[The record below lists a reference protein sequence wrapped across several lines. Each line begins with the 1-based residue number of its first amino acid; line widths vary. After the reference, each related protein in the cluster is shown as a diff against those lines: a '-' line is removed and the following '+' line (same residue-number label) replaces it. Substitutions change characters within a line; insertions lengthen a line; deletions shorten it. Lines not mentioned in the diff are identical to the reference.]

1 MSMLNRRKVMTVAA
15 AALAGAARVQAQP
28 LAEAPDHE
36 DRVVTEVQRGDPA
49 LAMENLLF
57 NPVKVQQAVLGVTQA
72 SYEPRISAIRE
83 ALVTGASSH
92 LGKNR
97 SNNQD
102 EIERWFNLF
111 DLPFAIDGKPLPFC
125 AAGLS
130 FVAVALYA
138 RQSGVAN
145 PTTSK
150 LRNFLGDVDRHHFYP
165 TPSVVDMKSVAVG
178 KRRWVTRQ
186 NAVQALA
193 PRPGWLVVFDWNRD
207 GHPDHVGLVE
217 ALDGSVLKT
226 IEFNTSDTSATN
238 GGSVAR
244 RRRTL
249 DTKVQGFIRPE
260 LTRLT

>member
-1 MSMLNRRKVMTVAA
+1 MAVAA
-15 AALAGAARVQAQP
+15 AALTGADRAQAQSV
-28 LAEAPDHE
+28 AEAPDQD

-49 LAMENLLF
+49 LATESLLF
-57 NPVKVQQAVLGVTQA
+57 NPVKVQQSVLGATQA

-83 ALVTGASSH
+83 ALVIGAASH
-92 LGKNR
+92 VGKNR
-97 SNNQD
+97 GNNQE

-111 DLPFAIDGKPLPFC
+111 DLPFAIKGKPLPFC

-130 FVAVALYA
+130 FVAVALYS

-145 PTTSK
+145 PTIST

-178 KRRWVTRQ
+178 KRRWVARQ
-186 NAVQALA
+186 EAVQALA
-193 PRPGWLVVFDWNRD
+193 PRPGWVVVFDWNTD

-217 ALDGSVLKT
+217 GLDGSTLKT
-226 IEFNTSDTSATN
+226 IEFNTSGASATN

-244 RRRTL
+244 RRRNI
-249 DTKVQGFIRPE
+249 DNKVQGFIRPE